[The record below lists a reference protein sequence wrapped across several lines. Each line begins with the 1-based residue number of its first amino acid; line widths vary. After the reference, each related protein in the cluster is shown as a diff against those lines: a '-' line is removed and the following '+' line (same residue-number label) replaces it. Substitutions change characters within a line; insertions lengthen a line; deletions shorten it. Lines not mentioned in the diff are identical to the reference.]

1 MNDDPKRA
9 EDPNLNGAI
18 LVECK
23 ALKNVASS
31 AAESETGGVF
41 HNAQKAIPIRH
52 ILAELGHQQP
62 PAPIKTDN
70 STTTGFANNNIHQKR
85 SKSWDMKYH

>member
-23 ALKNVASS
+23 ALKNAASS
-31 AAESETGGVF
+31 AAESETSGIF
-41 HNAQKAIPIRH
+41 YNDQKAIPMRH
-52 ILAELGHQQP
+52 ILAELGHQQLP
-62 PAPIKTDN
+62 TPIKTNN
-70 STTTGFANNNIHQKR
+70 STTTSFANNNI
-85 SKSWDMKYH
+85 Y